1 MKLENL
7 DADAAGPDGGPDIA
21 TDDPRLVMDY
31 LTDLESLI
39 DENHVQYA
47 RATLEGIYETIQK
60 NMYVTHA
67 QMRAV
72 GNIDDGGQR
81 HERRY

>member
-1 MKLENL
+1 MRLEDL
-7 DADAAGPDGGPDIA
+7 SDTQGPDGGPDIA
-21 TDDPRLVMDY
+21 TDDPLEVKAY
-31 LTDLESLI
+31 LEDLETLV

-47 RATLEGIYETIQK
+47 RDTLEGIYETIEK

-72 GNIDDGGQR
+72 GNIDEGGLR
-81 HERRY
+81 HARH